1 MTSKKLLQIFVGI
14 IVLGALVEH
23 VILPYMAS
31 DGEFAHFDNLT
42 DQSASATQQDGIIK
56 GTENPRQA
64 PVASP
69 EKKEENNAILDAS
82 TYPRTRLLVGKYEV
96 HAMVA
101 SNDAE
106 WTQGLSSAKS
116 LAQGEGMWFV
126 FNDDDQRDFWMPDM
140 NFPIDIVFVD
150 RNNVVLNVAANAQPE
165 TDLSHPKIFRSDGNA
180 RYVLEIPA
188 GDAARMSIRKG
199 SIINDVGIKDANTK

>member
-1 MTSKKLLQIFVGI
+1 MTSKKLLKIFVGI

-31 DGEFAHFDNLT
+31 DGEFVHFDNLP
-42 DQSASATQQDGIIK
+42 DQTSPGMQREGIIK
-56 GTENPRQA
+56 GTENPTRS

-69 EKKEENNAILDAS
+69 QKKEEDNAALDIAA
-82 TYPRTRLLVGKYEV
+82 YPRTRLLAGKYEV
-96 HAMVA
+96 RAMVA
-101 SNDAE
+101 SNDAQ
-106 WTQGLSSAKS
+106 WTQGLSGAKS
-116 LAQGEGMWFV
+116 LAPGEGMWFV

-150 RNNVVLNVAANAQPE
+150 KNNIVLNVASNAQPE
-165 TDLSHPKIFRSDGNA
+165 TDLSHPKIFKSDGNA

-188 GDAARMSIRKG
+188 GDAMRMNIRKG
-199 SIINDVGIKDANTK
+199 SMIKDVGVKDANTR